1 MAFNFLA
8 FAGGGARKI
17 VEDAEEDK
25 KSLLEF
31 IDDNVSTW
39 KTAGL
44 KNHQDRKTIKRNL
57 RIQGKQLEAMG
68 LKGDRLQLV
77 LGTGNAQKVI
87 DHANAYKQEYG
98 TPLPINEIVSLSEGH
113 KDTGRSLDEYID
125 GIIGNV
131 KQGKDLS
138 QSIIDVQTSG
148 EPSIGEKL
156 GLFDKSK
163 LINTR
168 LETFK
173 SISGLD
179 MGELRA
185 LAENDLE
192 FDELPEGTVSFPDP
206 KQKFASI
213 SEIRAVDRALYQHGL
228 GATKDATLLNY
239 TSDGQPLYQTDKVD
253 IRNEA
258 NRFASELNMIFTDR
272 TQGGED
278 PAVVLNELKI
288 IMREHMK
295 NYKPSP
301 ASQPLVTGTTKQD
314 YLDSFT
320 NVYKGLKNKQ
330 DKGNIKSQAKQAL
343 AKILAGNA
351 PLTKKHIEEAAEL
364 IEDAI
369 ASI

>member
-8 FAGGGARKI
+8 FAGGGAKKI
-17 VEDAEEDK
+17 VEDAEEEK
-25 KSLLEF
+25 KSLLKF

-57 RIQGKQLEAMG
+57 RIQGKQLEALG

-87 DHANAYKQEYG
+87 DHANSYKQEYG
-98 TPLPINEIVSLSEGH
+98 KPLPIDEIVSLSEGH

-148 EPSIGEKL
+148 EASIGEKL

-163 LINTR
+163 LIKSR

-192 FDELPEGTVSFPDP
+192 FDELPEGTVSLPDP
-206 KQKFASI
+206 KKKFASI
-213 SEIRAVDRALYQHGL
+213 GEIKSIDRQLYQHGL
-228 GATKDATLLNY
+228 GATGAELLTY
-239 TSDGQPLYQTDKVD
+239 TSEGQPLYKTDKVD

-258 NRFASELNMIFTDR
+258 NRFAAELNIIFSER
-272 TQGGED
+272 TGKGED
-278 PAVVLNELKI
+278 PAIVLNELKT
-288 IMREHMK
+288 MMAQHMS

-301 ASQPLVTGTTKQD
+301 VPPPLVTGTTKQD

-330 DKGNIKSQAKQAL
+330 DKRILKSQARVAL
-343 AKILAGNA
+343 AKIIAGKSNVSSV
-351 PLTKKHIEEAAEL
+351 HIQEANRL
-364 IEDAI
+364 IEAAI

>member
-1 MAFNFLA
+1 
-8 FAGGGARKI
+8 
-17 VEDAEEDK
+17 
-25 KSLLEF
+25 
-31 IDDNVSTW
+31 
-39 KTAGL
+39 
-44 KNHQDRKTIKRNL
+44 
-57 RIQGKQLEAMG
+57 MG

-87 DHANAYKQEYG
+87 DHANSYKQEYG
-98 TPLPINEIVSLSEGH
+98 KPLPIDEIVSLSEGH

-148 EPSIGEKL
+148 EASIGEKL

-163 LINTR
+163 LIKSR

-192 FDELPEGTVSFPDP
+192 FDELPEGTVSLPDP
-206 KQKFASI
+206 KKKFASV
-213 SEIRAVDRALYQHGL
+213 SEIKSIDRQLYHIGL
-228 GATKDATLLNY
+228 GATGAEELAVTDEGQTLY
-239 TSDGQPLYQTDKVD
+239 KTDKVD

-258 NRFASELNMIFTDR
+258 NRFAAELSIIFSNR
-272 TQGGED
+272 TQKGED
-278 PAVVLNELKI
+278 PAIVLNELKA
-288 IMREHMK
+288 MMAK
-295 NYKPSP
+295 YMSNYKPSP
-301 ASQPLVTGTTKQD
+301 VPPPLVTGTTKQD

-320 NVYKGLKNKQ
+320 NVYKGLTI
-330 DKGNIKSQAKQAL
+330 DKDKSILKSQAKVAL
-343 AKILAGNA
+343 AKIISGKSKPSSVHIQEAGR
-351 PLTKKHIEEAAEL
+351 L
-364 IEDAI
+364 IEAAI